1 MASAPSPIGDHALES
16 LKVIRDAMERAGAF
30 TAVPGWSTVA
40 IGVTALVAAAVTAG
54 ASGGKRWLT
63 VWLVEG
69 ACAAAISAAGVV
81 TKAKR
86 LNLSLAS
93 GVSRRFA
100 LAFLPALFAGAAMT
114 WVLGANG
121 LRGFLPG
128 TWLLLYGTAVV
139 AGGAL
144 SVRIV
149 PLMGLAFMATGLITL
164 ALPASWGNTMMAI
177 GFGGLHLGFGAAIAR
192 RHGG

>member
-16 LKVIRDAMERAGAF
+16 LKVIRHAMERAGAF
-30 TAVPGWSTVA
+30 TAVPGWSTVL
-40 IGVTALVAAAVTAG
+40 IGVTALAAAAFAA
-54 ASGGKRWLT
+54 ASPGGPRWLT
-63 VWLVEG
+63 IWLVEG
-69 ACAAAISAAGVV
+69 ACAAALSAGAVAW
-81 TKAKR
+81 KARR
-86 LNLSLAS
+86 LGLSLSS

-100 LAFLPALFAGAAMT
+100 LAFVPALVAGAAMT
-114 WVLGANG
+114 WVVAGRGLGG
-121 LRGFLPG
+121 LLPG

-149 PLMGLAFMATGLITL
+149 PLMGIAFMALGLVAL
-164 ALPASWGNTMMAI
+164 ALPATWGNSMMAI
-177 GFGGLHLGFGAAIAR
+177 GFGGFHIVFGIAIAR